1 MIDKNGENIKA
12 GTPVKVDMFN
22 IHDHGLV
29 VRFWHRVIFDKKED
43 VAEVRLKSG
52 RFIMVTSKYLV
63 KEFW

>member
-1 MIDKNGENIKA
+1 MIDKNGNNIKV

-29 VRFWHRVIFDKKED
+29 VRFYCRITFHKKED